1 MTKTTIL
8 ARLREGF
15 RARPAARH
23 RRKMKALP
31 NRVRLSDHL
40 MRDIG
45 LR

>member
-1 MTKTTIL
+1 MTNNSIL

-15 RARPAARH
+15 RVGREARH
-23 RRKMKALP
+23 RQMKKALP
-31 NRVRLSDHL
+31 DRVRLSDHL